1 MAKKNAAV
9 LPNKPIKVGI
19 PAEDKILYAVVNVI
33 MVIWLMIV
41 LFPVIFIVA
50 SSFSSSRAIMSARVT
65 LWPVEWTTGSY
76 YVVFHYKLIW
86 SSYANTVYYT
96 VVGTVFNLVAT
107 TLAAYPLSRKNFQG
121 RGFYTS
127 LFIITMFIGGGI
139 IPTYLNMRS
148 LGMLNSRWSMLIPGL
163 IGTTNMIIMRTFF
176 MSSIPADLQ
185 EAAALDG
192 CSDIRYLVQI
202 VLPLS
207 KAVLGVLTLYY
218 AVGHWNAYF
227 GALLYLRD
235 SSKYPLQ
242 LVLRTILL
250 TTQGDQLTGVESSG
264 AQAAAQEAG
273 ESMRYALIVVAT
285 VPILTVYPF
294 IQKHFA
300 KGVMIGSLKG

>member
-19 PAEDKILYAVVNVI
+19 PTEDKILYTVVNVVMI
-33 MVIWLMIV
+33 LWLIIV
-41 LFPVIFIVA
+41 LFPVIFILA

-65 LWPVEWTTGSY
+65 LWPVEFTTGSY

-86 SSYANTVYYT
+86 SSYANTIYYT
-96 VVGTVFNLVAT
+96 VVGTVLNLIAT
-107 TLAAYPLSRKNFQG
+107 TMAAYPLARKNFQF

-139 IPTYLNMRS
+139 IPTYVNMRS

-163 IGTTNMIIMRTFF
+163 IGTSNMIIMRTFF
-176 MSSIPADLQ
+176 QGIPADLH
-185 EAAALDG
+185 EAATLDG
-192 CSDIRYLVQI
+192 CSDIRYLVQV

-207 KAVLGVLTLYY
+207 KAVLSVLTLYY

-227 GALLYLRD
+227 SALLYLRD
-235 SSKYPLQ
+235 ASKYPLQ

-250 TTQGDQLTGVESSG
+250 TTQGDELTGIESTS

-285 VPILTVYPF
+285 VPILMVYPF
-294 IQKHFA
+294 IQKYFA